1 MSPGGQ
7 EAGGSARDLRL
18 VVASVGLSALGDAL
32 AFVPLMLYIEAETGS
47 GLAVAA
53 LLIALWGP
61 AAVLAPVAGALVDR
75 VETRGLLLGV
85 SVAQAA
91 VVAGIAFVSAPWA
104 IVALAALVGIG
115 FAIAQPAEF
124 ALVPVV
130 AGAGRVQV
138 ANGRV
143 ETARYLGWL
152 LGPLLGSLLA
162 HAGSTRAALLVN
174 AATFLAVVAA
184 AGALRARRRP
194 APAGSSGDARPRARG
209 GLALLFGD
217 RQLRVVVGVAFVA
230 SLLFSASTPA
240 EVFFARDD
248 LDAGQLGYGAIV
260 TAWTVGMGLGATVV
274 ARRVPARALAAVA
287 VLAVGVQGAGTA
299 GATAYLVLPV
309 ALAAFVAAGVGLG
322 AKNVLARTL
331 VHERV
336 PAAMHGRAFAAFNG
350 LRNGAEL
357 VALALGGALVAAA
370 GARWTLLVAGL
381 VPLAAAAAG
390 MLVLHARRAVPTEA
404 SPA

>member
-1 MSPGGQ
+1 MRAEGRD
-7 EAGGSARDLRL
+7 AGGSARDLRL
-18 VVASVGLSALGDAL
+18 VVGSVGLSALGDAL
-32 AFVPLMLYIEAETGS
+32 AFVPLMLYLEAETGS

-61 AAVLAPVAGALVDR
+61 AAVLAPVAGWLVDR

-85 SVAQAA
+85 SLAQAA

-124 ALVPVV
+124 SLVPVV
-130 AGAGRVQV
+130 AGPDRVQV
-138 ANGRV
+138 ANGHV

-152 LGPLLGSLLA
+152 LGPLLGSVLA
-162 HAGSTRAALLVN
+162 HGGGTRVALLVN
-174 AATFLAVVAA
+174 AATFLVVVLA
-184 AGALRARRRP
+184 AGALRARRP
-194 APAGSSGDARPRARG
+194 PDDAGPVTPGHRG
-209 GLALLFGD
+209 GFALLFLD
-217 RQLRVVVGVAFVA
+217 RQLGVVVAVGFVA

-274 ARRVPARALAAVA
+274 ARRVPPRALAAGA
-287 VLAVGVQGAGTA
+287 VLAVAVQGAGTA
-299 GATAYLVLPV
+299 GATAYLALPV

-322 AKNVLARTL
+322 AKNVLTRTL

-350 LRNGAEL
+350 IRNGAEL
-357 VALALGGALVAAA
+357 VALAAGGALVAAA
-370 GARWTLLVAGL
+370 GARSTLLVAGA
-381 VPLAAAAAG
+381 VPLAAAVAG
-390 MLVLHARRAVPTEA
+390 VLALRTRRPVPAEA